1 MGEEPRWYKNFF
13 FFLPN
18 AQPATH
24 KCAGSRSDVLGIS
37 STKGKQPHK
46 ELFPK
51 QFPFLSDVLIIIL
64 GSFPMWCVSPDSSLR
79 TSAFRD
85 EYDFRSTMK
94 YQSMLHY
101 PACVGLKWQSEFRCI
116 LHGSLHDDFIRLAIL
131 LSCTSISVAICTTVA
146 GYT

>member
-1 MGEEPRWYKNFF
+1 MGSREDDATTEPALVLWLHQIFLV
-13 FFLPN
+13 LPN

-51 QFPFLSDVLIIIL
+51 QFP
-64 GSFPMWCVSPDSSLR
+64 MWCVSPDSSLR

-101 PACVGLKWQSEFRCI
+101 PACDGLKWQSEFRCI

-131 LSCTSISVAICTTVA
+131 LSCTSI
-146 GYT
+146 

>member
-1 MGEEPRWYKNFF
+1 MG
-13 FFLPN
+13 
-18 AQPATH
+18 
-24 KCAGSRSDVLGIS
+24 DVLGIS

-101 PACVGLKWQSEFRCI
+101 PACDGLKWQSEFRCI
-116 LHGSLHDDFIRLAIL
+116 LHDCGRVQSSLSLISRSCACFL
-131 LSCTSISVAICTTVA
+131 LSMSRHTTIIT
-146 GYT
+146 GGLRGGDQPIES